1 MSPIAPII
9 GALLGALA
17 GAIGHFVG
25 RVLISLGLGFVA
37 YQGVDASIT
46 WAKAQV
52 VSHLQALPSDA
63 LAMLGVMKV
72 GTCVSILCS
81 ALVVRVTIAGIV
93 GGARKLA
100 PK

>member
-1 MSPIAPII
+1 MPLIAPII

-17 GAIGHFVG
+17 GAVGNFVG
-25 RVLISLGLGFVA
+25 RILVSLGLGYVV
-37 YQGVDASIT
+37 YQGVDTSIG

-52 VSHLQALPSDA
+52 VSHLQALPADA
-63 LAMLGVMKV
+63 LGMLAVMKI

-93 GGARKLA
+93 GGAK
-100 PK
+100 KMTVK

>member
-1 MSPIAPII
+1 MPLIAPII

-25 RVLISLGLGFVA
+25 RVLISLGLGYVA
-37 YQGVDASIT
+37 FQGVDTSIG
-46 WAKAQV
+46 WAKTQV
-52 VSHLQALPSDA
+52 VTHLQALPADA
-63 LAMLGVMKV
+63 VALLGVMKV

-93 GGARKLA
+93 GGAKRLA